1 MENIILSKNA
11 FITCAFR
18 QIFKE
23 CDCKDVCVVDIDS
36 YGSLNEL
43 LNNMKKGKL
52 SVNQKVYF
60 LKGNSVL
67 SNMLV
72 SITAFHVLD
81 SLAHIRKVILTGI
94 APCYVFVGRY
104 INGLRELSVLTHREK
119 QIVYA
124 LVNYKDVSSI
134 ARAMNANHKTIYS
147 RVRKIAIKLNL
158 RDIGQVRKF
167 IFSEITT

>member
-11 FITCAFR
+11 FITCAFQ
-18 QIFKE
+18 QIFNE
-23 CDCKDVCVVDIDS
+23 CGCKSVCIVDIDS

-43 LNNMKKGKL
+43 VCNMKREGV
-52 SVNQKVYF
+52 SINQKVYF
-60 LKGNSVL
+60 LKGSSVL
-67 SNMLV
+67 SKMLV
-72 SITAFHVLD
+72 SITAFHVID
-81 SLAHIRKVILTGI
+81 SLSHIRKVILTGI
-94 APCYVFVGRY
+94 APSYVFVGKY
-104 INGLRELSVLTHREK
+104 IHRFRELSMLTHKEK

-124 LVNYKDVSSI
+124 LVNYKDVPSI

-167 IFSEITT
+167 IFSEITA